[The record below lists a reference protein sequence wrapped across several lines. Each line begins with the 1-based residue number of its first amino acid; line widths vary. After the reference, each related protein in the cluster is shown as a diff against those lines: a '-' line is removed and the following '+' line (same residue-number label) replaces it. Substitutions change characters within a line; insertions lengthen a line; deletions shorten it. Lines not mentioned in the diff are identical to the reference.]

1 MRVACTGQER
11 EVVHDNELVCLT
23 FWWRE
28 QALLDTQALEQERG
42 RLRAA
47 NAALRAKLTQLLN
60 SARITPAALAG
71 RRNGLLTVTSW

>member
-1 MRVACTGQER
+1 
-11 EVVHDNELVCLT
+11 VCLT

-28 QALLDTQALEQERG
+28 QALLDTQALEQERD

-71 RRNGLLTVTSW
+71 RHNGLLTVTSW